1 MMSISSCNDMFVYQ
15 TNTISGN
22 KTNLTVFNLTVKPA
36 IWEVLSVTLLSEANN
51 REQVEI
57 GCQVLHSVVKE
68 KG

>member
-1 MMSISSCNDMFVYQ
+1 MFVYQ